1 MGSVA
6 DQRAAASRV
15 SPPRRRAAA
24 PLPLNLDSRHR
35 GTLTIL
41 CLGAHADDIEIGC
54 GGTILTLLTARRNV
68 DCHWV
73 VFSGGGGAREREA
86 RKSADLFLARA
97 RRRHLTVHGFRDGF
111 FPYVGA
117 GIKDAFEALAHEVS
131 PDLVFTHTRDD
142 RHQDHRVVSDL
153 TWNTFRSHLI
163 LEYEVPKYDGD
174 LGAPNLF
181 VPLGA
186 TVAGAKIRHLRAAF
200 GSQRSKRWF
209 TADTF
214 HALMRLRGVESGAPE
229 GLAEAFYAR
238 KTAMSF

>member
-1 MGSVA
+1 V
-6 DQRAAASRV
+6 
-15 SPPRRRAAA
+15 
-24 PLPLNLDSRHR
+24 
-35 GTLTIL
+35 L

-54 GGTILTLLTARRNV
+54 GGTILALLAARRNV

-97 RRRHLTVHGFRDGF
+97 RRPHLTVHGFRDGF

-117 GIKDAFEALAHEVS
+117 EIKDTFEALAREVS
-131 PDLVFTHTRDD
+131 PDVVFTHTRDD
-142 RHQDHRVVSDL
+142 RHQDHRVISDL
-153 TWNTFRSHLI
+153 AWNTFRSHLI

-174 LGAPNLF
+174 LGVPNLY

-186 TVAGAKIRHLRAAF
+186 AVARTKIRHLRAAF
-200 GSQRSKRWF
+200 GSQRSKPWF
-209 TADTF
+209 TAATF
-214 HALMRLRGVESGAPE
+214 QGLLRLRGVESGAME

-238 KTAMSF
+238 KALLSF